1 MKSTVDDF
9 WRMMWEHRVSC
20 VMMICQEEENGKEM
34 CVRYWPTDRLR
45 QHGDL
50 FVELTSESTYPSYI
64 MREFSVTNTKVL
76 DYLSHSHTHSH
87 Y

>member
-1 MKSTVDDF
+1 
-9 WRMMWEHRVSC
+9 MWEHRVSC
-20 VMMICQEEENGKEM
+20 VMMICQEEEKGEEM

-76 DYLSHSHTHSH
+76 DYLPHSHTHSH
-87 Y
+87 